1 MCSTSC
7 HAVCGN
13 PLTFLPRNSADSPCT
28 ALSKPTWAPSKPSRF
43 KSCCCRGE
51 FFISPPCYFTIDGGQ
66 KVPCSFWRF
75 AQLGVQEAT
84 CLLSKCVWRIIR
96 VWSRVPAVNLPNY
109 ITLSR
114 IFSVPIFMWLLS
126 SSVFSSRNGEKELA
140 ASGLFILASITDG
153 LDGYLARKRG
163 QVTTIGMLLDPLADK
178 LMIAAAFISLVQFN
192 PRIVPAWIAVIIIGR
207 EFLVSGLRG
216 IAASEGFTIQASD
229 LGKLKMVVQIVSVV
243 AVILDHRWLEWKIG
257 QFIFPVDLIARLA
270 IWFMV
275 AVSIVSAV
283 DYFVA
288 FWSKIDRK
296 ASERRQRRRPFVL
309 TRRKHQ
315 ELPPEVQPNR

>member
-1 MCSTSC
+1 M
-7 HAVCGN
+7 
-13 PLTFLPRNSADSPCT
+13 
-28 ALSKPTWAPSKPSRF
+28 
-43 KSCCCRGE
+43 
-51 FFISPPCYFTIDGGQ
+51 
-66 KVPCSFWRF
+66 
-75 AQLGVQEAT
+75 
-84 CLLSKCVWRIIR
+84 
-96 VWSRVPAVNLPNY
+96 NLPNY

-114 IFSVPIFMWLLS
+114 IFSVPIFLWLLS
-126 SSVFSSRNGEKELA
+126 GNVFSSQNGEKELA
-140 ASGLFILASITDG
+140 ASALFILASITDG

-178 LMIAAAFISLVQFN
+178 LMIAAAFIALVQFN

-216 IAASEGFTIQASD
+216 IAASEGFTIEASD

-243 AVILDHRWLEWKIG
+243 AVILDHRWLSWDIG
-257 QFIFPVDLIARLA
+257 RFIFPVDLIARLA

-315 ELPPEVQPNR
+315 ELPPEAQPNR

>member
-1 MCSTSC
+1 M
-7 HAVCGN
+7 
-13 PLTFLPRNSADSPCT
+13 
-28 ALSKPTWAPSKPSRF
+28 
-43 KSCCCRGE
+43 
-51 FFISPPCYFTIDGGQ
+51 
-66 KVPCSFWRF
+66 
-75 AQLGVQEAT
+75 
-84 CLLSKCVWRIIR
+84 
-96 VWSRVPAVNLPNY
+96 NLPNY

-114 IFSVPIFMWLLS
+114 IFSVPIFLWLLS
-126 SSVFSSRNGEKELA
+126 GSVFSSRNGEKELA
-140 ASGLFILASITDG
+140 ASALFILASITDG

-192 PRIVPAWIAVIIIGR
+192 PRIVPAWVAVIIIGR

-257 QFIFPVDLIARLA
+257 EFIFPVDLIARLA

-309 TRRKHQ
+309 TRRKRQ